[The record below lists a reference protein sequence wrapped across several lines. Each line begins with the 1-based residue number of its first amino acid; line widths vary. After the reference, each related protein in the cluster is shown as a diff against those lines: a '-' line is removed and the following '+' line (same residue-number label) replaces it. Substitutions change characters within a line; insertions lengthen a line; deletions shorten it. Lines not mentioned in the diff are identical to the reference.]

1 MNWRKYGDSPSFSLP
16 TLRFSLMQLL
26 QTLCQIAAPS
36 GNEAALTHFLLDY
49 VRTHGSDWRQPPLV
63 VHDERRFQDCLL
75 LVFGQPRTAVFAHL
89 DSIGFTVRYGRELVP
104 IGGPECVAGY
114 RLVGH
119 DAQGE
124 ISCTLTVEK
133 NKEDEEE
140 TEVLGYEFS
149 RDIEPGTSLTFACD
163 FRETDTTVQSCY
175 LDNRLGVWAALRLAE
190 TLEHGI
196 IAFSCWEEH
205 GGGSVPYLARFIYET
220 YGVRQALICDI
231 TWVTE
236 GVKGGRGCVISLRDS
251 LIPRRAYVEHIR
263 AIARAA
269 GIAHQVE
276 VEGIGGSDAKD
287 LQRSDIPWDW
297 CFVGA
302 PEDEV
307 HTPNEIVAKAD
318 IVSMVALYEVLM
330 REL

>member
-1 MNWRKYGDSPSFSLP
+1 MH
-16 TLRFSLMQLL
+16 LL
-26 QTLCQIAAPS
+26 QTLCQIPAPS
-36 GNEAALTHFLLDY
+36 GEEAPLTRFLLDY
-49 VRTHGSDWRQPPLV
+49 VRQHSPGWRHPPLV
-63 VHDERRFQDCLL
+63 VHDETRFQDCLL

-104 IGGPECVAGY
+104 IGGPETEAGY
-114 RLVGH
+114 RLVGQ

-124 ISCTLTVEK
+124 IACTLTVEA
-133 NKEDEEE
+133 E
-140 TEVLGYEFS
+140 TEALGYEFS
-149 RDIEPGTSLTFACD
+149 RDIAPGTSLTFACD

-175 LDNRLGVWAALRLAE
+175 LDNRLGVWAALRVAE

-196 IAFSCWEEH
+196 IAFSCGEEH

-220 YGVRQALICDI
+220 YGVRQALIADI
-231 TWVTE
+231 TWVTP
-236 GVKGGRGCVISLRDS
+236 GVQAGAGCVISLRDS
-251 LIPRRAYVEHIR
+251 LIPRRAYVERIR

-276 VEGIGGSDAKD
+276 VEGTGGSDAKE

-302 PEDEV
+302 PEDNV
-307 HTPNEIVAKAD
+307 HSPNEIVAKAD
-318 IVSMVALYEVLM
+318 IASMVALYQVLL

>member
-1 MNWRKYGDSPSFSLP
+1 
-16 TLRFSLMQLL
+16 MQLL
-26 QTLCQIAAPS
+26 KTLCQLAAPS
-36 GNEAALTHFLLDY
+36 GEEAPLTRFLLDY
-49 VRTHGSDWRQPPLV
+49 VRQHGPSWRQPPLV
-63 VHDERRFQDCLL
+63 VHDEARFQDCLL

-89 DSIGFTVRYGRELVP
+89 DSIGFSVRYGRELVP
-104 IGGPECVAGY
+104 IGGPETVAGY
-114 RLVGH
+114 QLVGQ

-124 ISCTLTVEK
+124 IACTLTV
-133 NKEDEEE
+133 DAE
-140 TEVLGYEFS
+140 TEALGYEFS
-149 RDIEPGTSLTFACD
+149 RAIEPGTSLTFACD

-175 LDNRLGVWAALRLAE
+175 LDNRLGVWAALQVAE

-220 YGVRQALICDI
+220 YGVRQALISDI
-231 TWVTE
+231 TWVTG
-236 GVKGGRGCVISLRDS
+236 GVKAGAGCVISLRDS
-251 LIPRRAYVEHIR
+251 LIPRRAYVERIR

-269 GIAHQVE
+269 GITHQIE
-276 VEGIGGSDAKD
+276 VEGTGGSDAKD

-302 PEDEV
+302 PEDNV
-307 HTPNEIVAKAD
+307 HSPDEIVAKAD
-318 IVSMVALYEVLM
+318 IASMVALYQVLL